1 MIEKKFHGNVV
12 GVIPA
17 RMDSSRFPGKVL
29 ALLDGIPMVAKVY
42 YQAIQAKLLETVI
55 VATDSLE
62 VYEKMVELNIPV
74 MMTDPTH
81 HSGTDRIAEIAETG
95 NGSVY
100 VNIQGD
106 EPFMDPG
113 VIDAVITPFLEETNL
128 KMGTAA
134 TSNLTDSEI
143 HNSEVVKV
151 IINEDGFAVD
161 FFRLLPEEEII
172 TEVYKH
178 IGIYAFTKEFLLK
191 FSKMSVSP
199 NERKLNLEQM
209 RALDN
214 GIPLKVVIT
223 DYNGF
228 GIDTKDD
235 LRKAMEK
242 LENAKASC

>member
-1 MIEKKFHGNVV
+1 MIEKKSHGGVV

-29 ALLDGIPMVAKVY
+29 APMDGFPMVARVY
-42 YQAIQAKLLETVI
+42 RQAIQAKLLETVI

-62 VYEKMVELNIPV
+62 VYEKMVELDIPV
-74 MMTDPTH
+74 LMTAPTH

-95 NGSVY
+95 NGSIY

-134 TSNLTDSEI
+134 TSNLTDDEI
-143 HNSEVVKV
+143 HNSGVVKV
-151 IINEDGFAVD
+151 VINEDGFAED
-161 FFRLLPEEEII
+161 FFRLLPEEEIF

-191 FSKMSVSP
+191 FSKMPVSL

-209 RALDN
+209 RVLDN
-214 GIPLKVVIT
+214 GIPLKVVVT

-242 LENAKASC
+242 LENAQASC